1 MLNSKKAVYNYTDF
15 FIKLTGKPKDVG
27 DGFIVFAQISA
38 TNNFTE
44 PLLVDGT
51 RRMIF
56 AKDSKPANAVKSLV
70 KGDKLHVLG
79 IPRVNLSDV
88 FAVAS
93 GLNVGEEFREPL
105 PYEMIIVA
113 IVK

>member
-1 MLNSKKAVYNYTDF
+1 MIESKKAVFNYTKF
-15 FIKLTGKPKDVG
+15 FIKLAGKPKDVG
-27 DGFIVFAQISA
+27 DGFMVLAQISA
-38 TNNFTE
+38 TNNFAE
-44 PLLVDGT
+44 PLLVVGT

-79 IPRVNLSDV
+79 IPRVNLHDV
-88 FAVAS
+88 ADRAGS
-93 GLNVGEEFREPL
+93 LAIGEESVGPL

-113 IVK
+113 ILK